1 MYPLPISMIAL
12 IAGASLHI
20 NSAAAETDV
29 PRLPDIIPPLELSEE
44 DTPPPP
50 IAAPLEVVEVTP
62 PLCARYAAIRYSAR
76 AINSAP
82 TLNKMRCVQ
91 LKNVA
96 SRMVS
101 STRLPNP
108 VPMSEAIIA
117 ASNK

>member
-1 MYPLPISMIAL
+1 MFRQGGYMNPLPISVIAL

-44 DTPPPP
+44 DTP
-50 IAAPLEVVEVTP
+50 P

>member
-44 DTPPPP
+44 DTPP
-50 IAAPLEVVEVTP
+50 P

-117 ASNK
+117 TSNK

>member
-1 MYPLPISMIAL
+1 MIAL

-62 PLCARYAAIRYSAR
+62 PHLLELQDQLR
-76 AINSAP
+76 AHPGQRRAEQ
-82 TLNKMRCVQ
+82 RVC
-91 LKNVA
+91 
-96 SRMVS
+96 
-101 STRLPNP
+101 
-108 VPMSEAIIA
+108 EAKWGILLGK
-117 ASNK
+117 SNYY

>member
-44 DTPPPP
+44 DTPP
-50 IAAPLEVVEVTP
+50 P

>member
-50 IAAPLEVVEVTP
+50 Q
-62 PLCARYAAIRYSAR
+62 CARYAAIRYSAR

>member
-29 PRLPDIIPPLELSEE
+29 PRLPDIIPPLELSEA
-44 DTPPPP
+44 DTPP
-50 IAAPLEVVEVTP
+50 P

>member
-44 DTPPPP
+44 DTP
-50 IAAPLEVVEVTP
+50 P

>member
-1 MYPLPISMIAL
+1 MFRQGGHMYPLPISMIAL

-44 DTPPPP
+44 DTP
-50 IAAPLEVVEVTP
+50 P

-117 ASNK
+117 TSNK